1 MSKWFQ
7 ASMGNVKKAPVKR
20 QPLPA
25 TVLERCC
32 DLAIIPRPTKIQKY
46 LYVSQLYKLAE
57 PKEMKDAL
65 ISYWMPSDSSI
76 NYRGALFTSMGKLI
90 EDIYVKQLINAELAK
105 CTDDTCTDPEDQH
118 SLRLEEL
125 GISGRLDAIVD
136 FNKIKKLGAKTP
148 KKDKEEDE
156 KSHWVLNEVKTTGS
170 EKYKFWNEFEK
181 LPEDYLTQFSFY
193 VKYAYQQGLIDTAEG
208 FFTIIS
214 RDNFDHR
221 TLWGEPRTDLLDIAL
236 KNAEKFWENVRN
248 RTIPFS
254 DIKTDW
260 VERQIESQPN
270 RDWHPLAEV
279 R

>member
-1 MSKWFQ
+1 MHKWFQ
-7 ASMGNVKKAPVKR
+7 KPMETVKANPIKR

-25 TVLERCC
+25 AVLERCC
-32 DLAIIPRPTKIQKY
+32 NLNSIPRPARPQKH

-57 PKEMKDAL
+57 PKAMREAL
-65 ISYWMPSDSSI
+65 ISYWLPVEGTID
-76 NYRGALFTSMGKLI
+76 YRGALFTSMGKLI
-90 EDIYVKQLINAELAK
+90 EDIYVKQLIAADVAK
-105 CTDDTCTDPEDQH
+105 CTDLECTDPEGQH

-148 KKDKEEDE
+148 KKDAEEVE
-156 KSHWVLNEVKTTGS
+156 ESYWVLNEVKTTGV

-193 VKYAYQQGLIDTAEG
+193 VKYAYQQKLIDKAEG

-221 TLWGEPRTDLLDIAL
+221 TLWGEPREDLLNIAL
-236 KNAEKFWENVRN
+236 KNAERFWENVRK
-248 RTIPFS
+248 RIIPDS
-254 DIKTDW
+254 EVNPDW
-260 VERQIESQPN
+260 VQHQIDSQPD

-279 R
+279 N